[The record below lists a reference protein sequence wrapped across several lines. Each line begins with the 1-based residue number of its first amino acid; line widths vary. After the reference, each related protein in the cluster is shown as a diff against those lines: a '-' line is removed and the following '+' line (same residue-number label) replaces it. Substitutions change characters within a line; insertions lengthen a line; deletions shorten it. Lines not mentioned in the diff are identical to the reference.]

1 MDQQEAGNPNTEG
14 AKTTGMMGV
23 NEVIPEEDGF

>member
-1 MDQQEAGNPNTEG
+1 MDQQDAGNPDMAG